1 ERDLE
6 LPLPAVTE
14 ARDQMVAPAF
24 EMHGVHDRFRLHHGA
39 VVGARP
45 RQGEAA
51 AGSAAAGAIDG
62 IADAEPAEELRY
74 LIRPPQSAPDPLMHR
89 QRGDV
94 FVEEADAAG
103 RRQEIAGDGVEQRGL
118 ARAVGTDDRAPLA

>member
-1 ERDLE
+1 
-6 LPLPAVTE
+6 
-14 ARDQMVAPAF
+14 MV
-24 EMHGVHDRFRLHHGA
+24 R

-51 AGSAAAGAIDG
+51 AGNAAAGEKDA

-74 LIRPPQSAPDPLMHR
+74 LIGPAQAAPDPLMHR

-94 FVEEADAAG
+94 LAEEADAAG

-118 ARAVGTDDRAPLA
+118 ARAVGADDRAPLAGCDPHVDAGEGHQGAEVPRHAVELQRVRA